1 MPIGL
6 DIGIPG
12 LSRVKLKKTKI
23 LYFLGL
29 GSYFLSHRMPTALA
43 AIDLG
48 YEVHVVAI
56 DDGIA
61 EELKNT
67 GVIFHVRS
75 MQNNTSTVV
84 ASVLGLLQLLII
96 LIRVRPSI
104 LHFIGLK
111 SSPIG
116 LVSAL
121 FLWRN
126 RVLFSIN
133 GLGYLFSNPEISSF
147 HKLLRQLIMLGFTVV
162 TSIRPVEIIFQN
174 DDDKAVFKTACSV
187 NKASFHTVRGSGV
200 DTAYFQLEPL
210 PSSKPKFLF
219 GMACR
224 MVEIKG
230 VLELIAAVTQL
241 QNEGLPIKLLL
252 AGDVD
257 HGNPGSLS
265 EKYLTALCEQE
276 GIEWR
281 GYVHNIRGFWSECH
295 VAVLPS
301 HGGEGVPMA
310 LLMAAAMGRPLIA
323 SDTNGNRDLVI
334 DGENGYLCKPRNVD
348 SLKTAIRACL
358 SSDLTKLGRESNR
371 IIKDRGMDSQAV
383 RQEFRLIYEQGD

>member
-1 MPIGL
+1 MF
-6 DIGIPG
+6 
-12 LSRVKLKKTKI
+12 KLKTTKI
-23 LYFLGL
+23 IYFLGL

-43 AIDLG
+43 AMDLG

-61 EELKNT
+61 EELKNK

-75 MQNNTSTVV
+75 MQNNTSTVIS
-84 ASVLGLLQLLII
+84 SVLGFLQLLII
-96 LIRVRPSI
+96 SIRIRPSI

-126 RVLFSIN
+126 RFLFSIN
-133 GLGYLFSNPEISSF
+133 GLGYLFSNPEISLF
-147 HKLLRQLIMLGFTVV
+147 HKLIRQLILVGFTVV
-162 TSIRPVEIIFQN
+162 TSIRNLEIIFQN
-174 DDDKAVFKTACSV
+174 EDDKAVFKTACPFK
-187 NKASFHTVRGSGV
+187 KASFYTVRGSGV

-210 PSSKPKFLF
+210 PPSQPKFLF

-230 VLELIAAVTQL
+230 VLDLIAAVTQL
-241 QNEGLPIKLLL
+241 QDEGLPIKLLL

-265 EKYLTALCEQE
+265 KQHLTELCERE

-281 GYVHNIRGFWSECH
+281 GFVDNIKSFWSECH

-301 HGGEGVPMA
+301 HGGEGMPMA
-310 LLMAAAMGRPLIA
+310 LMMAAAMGRPLIA
-323 SDTNGNRDLVI
+323 SDTNGNRDLMI
-334 DGENGYLCKPRNVD
+334 DGENGYLCKPRDVG
-348 SLKTAIRACL
+348 SLKTAIKACL
-358 SSDLTKLGRESNR
+358 ASDLTKLGQESNR
-371 IIKDRGMDSQAV
+371 IIKERGMDSNAV
-383 RQEFRLIYEQGD
+383 RQEFRLIYGQGD

>member
-1 MPIGL
+1 
-6 DIGIPG
+6 
-12 LSRVKLKKTKI
+12 
-23 LYFLGL
+23 
-29 GSYFLSHRMPTALA
+29 MPTALA
-43 AIDLG
+43 AMDLG

-56 DDGIA
+56 DDGVA

-75 MQNNTSTVV
+75 MQNNTSPII

-96 LIRVRPSI
+96 STRVRPSI

-121 FLWRN
+121 FLWRS
-126 RVLFSIN
+126 RILLSIN
-133 GLGYLFSNPEISSF
+133 GLGYLFSNPELGFF
-147 HKLLRQLIMLGFTVV
+147 HRLFRQLIMTGFTVV
-162 TSIRPVEIIFQN
+162 TSIRNVELIFQN
-174 DDDKAVFKTACSV
+174 DDDKAEFTTSRLLK
-187 NKASFHTVRGSGV
+187 KASFHTVRGSGV
-200 DTAYFQLEPL
+200 DTGYFQLEPL
-210 PSSKPKFLF
+210 PSSQPEFLF

-241 QNEGLPIKLLL
+241 QDEGLPIKLLL

-265 EKYLTALCEQE
+265 RIHLAELCARE

-281 GYVHNIRGFWSECH
+281 GYVNNIRGFWSECH

-310 LLMAAAMGRPLIA
+310 LLMAAAMGRPLIS

-334 DGENGYLCKPRNVD
+334 DGENGYLCKPRDVN

-358 SSDLTKLGRESNR
+358 SSDLTKLGKESNR
-371 IIKDRGMDSQAV
+371 IIKDRGMDSHAV
-383 RQEFRLIYEQGD
+383 RQKFRLIYGQGDLRRLR